1 MATYRGTRYEA
12 GVGPTDADIVL
23 FTSSPPAEEAGFEPG
38 AGHWHKRV
46 SRSDVDALWEC
57 RPVGQYRSQPCLV
70 LEEIG
75 DRLHI
80 THLGHDVYQ
89 AERLGYWQVDRGVY
103 EVVVP
108 HDEVSG
114 LTEERVE
121 YPVHRSHDP
130 AFTPSLDTAFSPPA
144 SQEPPASPEPL
155 ASQEP
160 LASPGPPASQ
170 EPLASS
176 GPLVSPGLP
185 ASSESPALSVPSASS
200 VPPTSPV
207 PLASPWSGYKPAAD
221 KEPPPNGASAA
232 DPAGSQ
238 NGVADALAEPVPD
251 ELSGLAWMDTP
262 DRLPPPRP
270 LPKRRRPAARP
281 SGLHLPDPPDS
292 AAGTSLPVAQAP
304 AVASAAEGTA
314 ATLAQPPPPP
324 QQSREQPGPAVT
336 GRRRRARVETRWV
349 FRDLVDMAAIPHGS
363 YAVDEEVDGAL
374 CLIKTDDGYEV
385 FSAIDGTKHELRFF
399 DDEEAAYFYLFGVL
413 TAEAIRGGRLM
424 PKPD

>member
-1 MATYRGTRYEA
+1 MATYRGTRYEV

-23 FTSSPPAEEAGFEPG
+23 FTSSPPAEVAGFEPG

-70 LEEIG
+70 REEIG

-130 AFTPSLDTAFSPPA
+130 AFTPSLDIAFSPPA
-144 SQEPPASPEPL
+144 SPEPP
-155 ASQEP
+155 
-160 LASPGPPASQ
+160 
-170 EPLASS
+170 ASS

-207 PLASPWSGYKPAAD
+207 PLASPWSGYKPAA
-221 KEPPPNGASAA
+221 
-232 DPAGSQ
+232 
-238 NGVADALAEPVPD
+238 
-251 ELSGLAWMDTP
+251 
-262 DRLPPPRP
+262 
-270 LPKRRRPAARP
+270 
-281 SGLHLPDPPDS
+281 
-292 AAGTSLPVAQAP
+292 
-304 AVASAAEGTA
+304 
-314 ATLAQPPPPP
+314 
-324 QQSREQPGPAVT
+324 
-336 GRRRRARVETRWV
+336 
-349 FRDLVDMAAIPHGS
+349 
-363 YAVDEEVDGAL
+363 
-374 CLIKTDDGYEV
+374 
-385 FSAIDGTKHELRFF
+385 
-399 DDEEAAYFYLFGVL
+399 
-413 TAEAIRGGRLM
+413 
-424 PKPD
+424 